1 MIERSSLL
9 NEVRQMLTE
18 TADGIYEV
26 VCDELCRWPHEC
38 RDEESLWEDHCEKCP
53 LKRYL

>member
-9 NEVRQMLTE
+9 NEIRQKLTE